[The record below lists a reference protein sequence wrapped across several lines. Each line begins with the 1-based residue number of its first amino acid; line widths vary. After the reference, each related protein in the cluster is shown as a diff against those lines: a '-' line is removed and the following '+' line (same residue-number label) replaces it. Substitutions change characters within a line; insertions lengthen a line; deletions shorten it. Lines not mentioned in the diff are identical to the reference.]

1 MDENILFSY
10 ELKDA
15 WFLPIA
21 GVEVYKTGEVRCM
34 TESATS
40 SALAQRM
47 AEALSLSR
55 SISGHSEKKN
65 TATSVHTLPMRRE
78 CAFCRFSIR

>member
-34 TESATS
+34 TGGTAGTVNLGRRIHTEQIASYRGS
-40 SALAQRM
+40 EPFGSQAQRKQ
-47 AEALSLSR
+47 LVNS
-55 SISGHSEKKN
+55 
-65 TATSVHTLPMRRE
+65 
-78 CAFCRFSIR
+78 

>member
-21 GVEVYKTGEVRCM
+21 
-34 TESATS
+34 
-40 SALAQRM
+40 AL
-47 AEALSLSR
+47 R
-55 SISGHSEKKN
+55 STKLAKFG
-65 TATSVHTLPMRRE
+65 A
-78 CAFCRFSIR
+78 